1 MRKTDFGP
9 EPPPTESGLR
19 INPKSMRR
27 DADPIV
33 DQVQK
38 ILLESLDQMPEII
51 RSALLM
57 PKMST
62 TSRLKWAGMAIRLL
76 YDPVDRAV
84 NDVDRKNKREAANIL
99 REVVPE
105 LQKIRERN
113 SSERLRRKADQYLRV
128 IAAQVP

>member
-1 MRKTDFGP
+1 MGRQM
-9 EPPPTESGLR
+9 S
-19 INPKSMRR
+19 
-27 DADPIV
+27 DPIA

-38 ILLESLDQMPEII
+38 ILLESLEMPETI
-51 RSALLM
+51 RSALLK

-62 TSRLKWAGMAIRLL
+62 TSRLKWTGMAIRFL
-76 YDPVDRAV
+76 YDPVGRAV
-84 NDVDRKNKREAANIL
+84 NDIDRNNKREAANIL

-113 SSERLRRKADQYLRV
+113 SSQRLRRKADQYLHA

>member
-1 MRKTDFGP
+1 M
-9 EPPPTESGLR
+9 S
-19 INPKSMRR
+19 
-27 DADPIV
+27 DPIV

-38 ILLESLDQMPEII
+38 ILLESLAQMPEII

-84 NDVDRKNKREAANIL
+84 NDIDRKNKREAANIL

>member
-1 MRKTDFGP
+1 M
-9 EPPPTESGLR
+9 S
-19 INPKSMRR
+19 
-27 DADPIV
+27 DPII

-84 NDVDRKNKREAANIL
+84 NDIDRTNKREAANIL

>member
-1 MRKTDFGP
+1 M
-9 EPPPTESGLR
+9 S
-19 INPKSMRR
+19 
-27 DADPIV
+27 DPIA

-38 ILLESLDQMPEII
+38 ILLESFDQMPEII
-51 RSALLM
+51 RSALLK

-62 TSRLKWAGMAIRLL
+62 TSRLKWTGMAIRLL
-76 YDPVDRAV
+76 NDPVDRAV
-84 NDVDRKNKREAANIL
+84 NDIDRKNKREAADIL

-113 SSERLRRKADQYLRV
+113 SSERLRRQADQYLRA

>member
-1 MRKTDFGP
+1 M
-9 EPPPTESGLR
+9 S
-19 INPKSMRR
+19 
-27 DADPIV
+27 DPIV

-84 NDVDRKNKREAANIL
+84 NDIDRMNKREAANIL

>member
-1 MRKTDFGP
+1 M
-9 EPPPTESGLR
+9 S
-19 INPKSMRR
+19 
-27 DADPIV
+27 DPIV

-84 NDVDRKNKREAANIL
+84 NDIDRKNKREAANIL

-113 SSERLRRKADQYLRV
+113 SSERFT
-128 IAAQVP
+128 AQSRSVFTRHRGPGPLTIDPPGMVGRPAVPLAGSDFRF

>member
-1 MRKTDFGP
+1 M
-9 EPPPTESGLR
+9 S
-19 INPKSMRR
+19 
-27 DADPIV
+27 DPIV

-76 YDPVDRAV
+76 CDPVDRAV
-84 NDVDRKNKREAANIL
+84 NDIDRKNKREAANIL

>member
-1 MRKTDFGP
+1 M
-9 EPPPTESGLR
+9 S
-19 INPKSMRR
+19 
-27 DADPIV
+27 DPII

-84 NDVDRKNKREAANIL
+84 NDIDRKNKREAANIL

-105 LQKIRERN
+105 LQKSARETLQN
-113 SSERLRRKADQYLRV
+113 GYGAKPISIYASSRPRSPND
-128 IAAQVP
+128 

>member
-1 MRKTDFGP
+1 MRKTDFGR
-9 EPPPTESGLR
+9 EPSLEVARLRCRGDRLIASVPR
-19 INPKSMRR
+19 INTQSMRR
-27 DADPIV
+27 QMSDPIA

-51 RSALLM
+51 RSALLK

-76 YDPVDRAV
+76 YDPVGRAV
-84 NDVDRKNKREAANIL
+84 NDIDRKNKREAANIL
-99 REVVPE
+99 REVVPD

-113 SSERLRRKADQYLRV
+113 S
-128 IAAQVP
+128 